1 MTDVLETFL
10 RSTPESLS
18 AVAAAVALGNGPDL
32 EREAH
37 RLMGACQTIGAAP
50 MAADCATLLAL
61 ARQGN
66 LASAPT
72 ALEALRNHWEAV
84 REEVGAYLETLRTSL

>member
-10 RSTPESLS
+10 RSTPGSLS
-18 AVAAAVALGNGPDL
+18 AVAAAVAHGASPDL
-32 EREAH
+32 ERAAH
-37 RLMGACQTIGAAP
+37 RLMGACRTIGAAP

-61 ARQGN
+61 ARQGD

-72 ALEALRNHWEAV
+72 ALEALQSRWEAV
-84 REEVGAYLETLRTSL
+84 RDEVGAYLETLRSR